1 MRNDL
6 LKEGVDIDDIFYC
19 PHNWD
24 AGCFCRKPNP
34 GMLFEAQ
41 KKYSLDLSKSY
52 FIGDDERDIEAGT
65 KGGCKCRMI
74 DRDNTI
80 LDIVKDIVALEK

>member
-1 MRNDL
+1 MRL
-6 LKEGVDIDDIFYC
+6 GRQSGALGC
-19 PHNWD
+19 P
-24 AGCFCRKPNP
+24 PS
-34 GMLFEAQ
+34 LF
-41 KKYSLDLSKSY
+41 LLSKSY

-80 LDIVKDIVALEK
+80 LDIVKDIVALEKKI